1 MRDPWTFKEGCIKK
15 RGNGIKFT
23 GKWNRPKRKCG
34 LGKEKIM
41 KEFKYVITDKE
52 GIHMRPAGELV
63 KAAKQFESSILIK
76 KDGKTADCKKVFTI
90 MSLAVK
96 CGQEVT
102 VKVEGSDEEQAAAK
116 IEEFMK
122 ANM

>member
-1 MRDPWTFKEGCIKK
+1 
-15 RGNGIKFT
+15 
-23 GKWNRPKRKCG
+23 
-34 LGKEKIM
+34 M
-41 KEFKYVITDKE
+41 KEFNYTITNKE

-102 VKVEGSDEEQAAAK
+102 VNVEGTDEEQAAAK

>member
-1 MRDPWTFKEGCIKK
+1 
-15 RGNGIKFT
+15 
-23 GKWNRPKRKCG
+23 
-34 LGKEKIM
+34 M
-41 KEFKYVITDKE
+41 KEFNYTITDKE

-96 CGQEVT
+96 CGQEGT
-102 VKVEGSDEEQAAAK
+102 DEEQAAAK

>member
-1 MRDPWTFKEGCIKK
+1 
-15 RGNGIKFT
+15 
-23 GKWNRPKRKCG
+23 
-34 LGKEKIM
+34 M
-41 KEFKYVITDKE
+41 KEFNYTITDKE

-76 KDGKTADCKKVFTI
+76 KDGKTADCKKV
-90 MSLAVK
+90 K

-102 VKVEGSDEEQAAAK
+102 VNVEGSDEEQAAAK

>member
-1 MRDPWTFKEGCIKK
+1 MVMVDAISRMVPGVLTNDESGSTE
-15 RGNGIKFT
+15 
-23 GKWNRPKRKCG
+23 
-34 LGKEKIM
+34 
-41 KEFKYVITDKE
+41 
-52 GIHMRPAGELV
+52 PAGELV

-102 VKVEGSDEEQAAAK
+102 VNVEGTDEEQAAAK

>member
-1 MRDPWTFKEGCIKK
+1 MLR
-15 RGNGIKFT
+15 N
-23 GKWNRPKRKCG
+23 
-34 LGKEKIM
+34 
-41 KEFKYVITDKE
+41 
-52 GIHMRPAGELV
+52 
-63 KAAKQFESSILIK
+63 K

-102 VKVEGSDEEQAAAK
+102 VNVEGTDEEQAAAK

>member
-1 MRDPWTFKEGCIKK
+1 
-15 RGNGIKFT
+15 
-23 GKWNRPKRKCG
+23 
-34 LGKEKIM
+34 M
-41 KEFKYVITDKE
+41 KEFNYTITDKE

-63 KAAKQFESSILIK
+63 KAAKRFESSILIK

>member
-1 MRDPWTFKEGCIKK
+1 
-15 RGNGIKFT
+15 
-23 GKWNRPKRKCG
+23 
-34 LGKEKIM
+34 M
-41 KEFKYVITDKE
+41 KEFNYTITDKE

-116 IEEFMK
+116 IETSTDFNPWIN
-122 ANM
+122 AAFVAVSAAICAA

>member
-1 MRDPWTFKEGCIKK
+1 MTVAWRIWYGPVKNTIYKYKKHKIYQNETFKIK
-15 RGNGIKFT
+15 RF
-23 GKWNRPKRKCG
+23 
-34 LGKEKIM
+34 IM
-41 KEFKYVITDKE
+41 KEFNYTITDKE

-102 VKVEGSDEEQAAAK
+102 VNVEGTDEEQAAAK

-122 ANM
+122 GNM